1 MYPNLYYFFFDVFG
15 IKIPFLKVVNS
26 FGFFVAIAFLMAAW
40 AASKEF
46 KRRQALGYFTYSER
60 KITIGEPA
68 TVVEM
73 LSNFLLG
80 FILGYKIIGIF
91 FTKHALAN
99 PQQFIFSMDG
109 NWFIGIVI
117 GAVFAFL
124 KWREKNK
131 LQLAQPEQRTLRIWP
146 SDRLGDIVIICAV
159 AGFAGAKIFD
169 NLENWD
175 RFIQD
180 PIGNL
185 FSASGLTFYG
195 GLIVAIIVLYFY
207 FKKNNI
213 RFVDVADAVCPSLML
228 AYGLGRIGC
237 QVAGDGDWG
246 IINSAYLSDSA
257 GKVHLCT
264 PEQFNQAAVLFKD
277 HTEQFG
283 IVGEI
288 QHTAFKG
295 MSWLPDW
302 FFAYSYPH
310 NVGSEGVPLANCT
323 WGEYCNYLPLPVFPT
338 PLYEIIMCLVLFGI
352 LWAARKKITYPGVLF
367 GWYLVLNGAERFLIE
382 HIRVNTKYDI
392 PFHPSQA
399 EILSLC
405 FVIIGVLLIT
415 LSKRFIK
422 PRPVFNNLPS

>member
-40 AASKEF
+40 VASKEF
-46 KRRQALGYFTYSER
+46 KRRQALGWFTYTER

-68 TVVEM
+68 TVAEM

-80 FILGYKIIGIF
+80 FILGYKIIGLF
-91 FTKHALAN
+91 FTKHALGN

-117 GAVFAFL
+117 GVVFAYL

-131 LQLAQPEQRTLRIWP
+131 LKLARPEQRTLRIWP
-146 SDRLGDIVIICAV
+146 SDRLGDIVIICAI

-207 FKKNNI
+207 FRKNNI
-213 RFVDVADAVCPSLML
+213 RFIDVADAVCPSLML

-257 GKVHLCT
+257 GKAHLCT
-264 PEQFNQAAVLFKD
+264 PEQFNQAAMLFKD

-288 QHTAFKG
+288 QHAAFKG
-295 MSWLPDW
+295 VSWLPDW

-338 PLYEIIMCLVLFGI
+338 PLYEIIMCLILFGI
-352 LWAARKKITYPGVLF
+352 LWAVRKKITYPGVLF

-405 FVIIGVLLIT
+405 FVIIGVLLIA

-422 PRPVFNNLPS
+422 PRPAFNNLPS